1 MLDFLLQLDRDIF
14 LFLNGLNHPVLD
26 PVMFYI
32 SDRFVWIPFY
42 FFLLYLIIKNYGW
55 KAPVILMLTVLL
67 ITLSDQISDYMKD
80 NIHRYRPSRDESL
93 GDLVHI
99 VRGHRGGMYGFVS
112 SHAANTF
119 ALATFMIHML
129 IKQAK
134 YMPAVLLAYA
144 GLKSYSR
151 IYLGVHYPG
160 DVIGGAI
167 LGFLIGLFVIAIW
180 KLIQKKYYPE
190 NQSLA

>member
-1 MLDFLLQLDRDIF
+1 MLDFLLQLDREIF
-14 LFLNGLNHPVLD
+14 LFLNGLNHPIMD
-26 PVMFYI
+26 PVMFWI
-32 SDRFVWIPFY
+32 SDRFVWIPMY
-42 FFLLYLIIKNYGW
+42 CFLLYLIIKNYGW
-55 KAPVILMLTVLL
+55 KTPVILVLTVLL
-67 ITLSDQISDYMKD
+67 VTLSDQISDYMKD
-80 NIHRYRPSRDESL
+80 NIHRLRPSNDPSF

-99 VRGHRGGMYGFVS
+99 VRGHRGGAYGFVS

-129 IKQAK
+129 KKHASYIPI
-134 YMPAVLLAYA
+134 MMLLFA

-180 KLIQKKYYPE
+180 EFVRKKYYPE
-190 NQSLA
+190 NQLTN